1 MGYLLDT
8 HILLWW
14 LAADSRLSPAALST
28 ITEPRN
34 RIFISAATVWEIGIK
49 SQLGKLKIEESIPL
63 LLLSEGFE
71 ELSITGLHAQEA
83 ANLPRHH
90 KDPFDRMLIAQ
101 ARLER
106 LTLISTDNNI
116 ADYDVDLFKA

>member
-1 MGYLLDT
+1 MSYLPDT
-8 HILLWW
+8 HLLLWW
-14 LAADSRLSPAALST
+14 LAADSKLSPAAIAT
-28 ITEPRN
+28 ITEPKT

>member
-1 MGYLLDT
+1 MRYLLDT

-14 LAADSRLSPAALST
+14 LAADSRLSAGALST

-83 ANLPRHH
+83 ANLPGHH

-116 ADYDVDLFKA
+116 ADYDVDLFNA

>member
-1 MGYLLDT
+1 MSYLLDT

-14 LAADSRLSPAALST
+14 LAADSRLSPAALAT
-28 ITEPRN
+28 ITKPQN

-83 ANLPRHH
+83 ANLPSHH
-90 KDPFDRMLIAQ
+90 IDPFDRMLIAQ
-101 ARLER
+101 ARLEG
-106 LTLISTDNNI
+106 LTLISTDKNI
-116 ADYDVDLFKA
+116 ADYDVELFKS

>member
-1 MGYLLDT
+1 MRYLLDT

-14 LAADSRLSPAALST
+14 LAADSRLSAAALST

-90 KDPFDRMLIAQ
+90 KDPFDRTLIAQ

>member
-1 MGYLLDT
+1 MSDLLDT

-14 LAADSRLSPAALST
+14 LATDSRLSPAALAT
-28 ITEPRN
+28 ITKPQN
-34 RIFISAATVWEIGIK
+34 RIFISAANVWQISIK

-63 LLLSEGFE
+63 LLPNEGFE

-90 KDPFDRMLIAQ
+90 KDPFDRTLIAQ